1 MEVLLNEGRRNEKG
15 QNKVYVVILH
25 LSSKNLWTKPRF
37 SLQANLWFSPAF
49 FFFSWLN
56 DVKKRAERRSWWEER
71 ERIHLVYFSFK
82 VTPPQTN
89 SFNVIPSKGS
99 LEKVIG
105 EMAKVDREL
114 TEVKEELGTTIAP
127 VGKNKDEG
135 QLNYIIEV
143 ILLNRKFSLS
153 QLVLRVTDRS
163 SHLKEIQFRNRNSFW
178 NSLCG
183 VLSFRSIH

>member
-1 MEVLLNEGRRNEKG
+1 M
-15 QNKVYVVILH
+15 
-25 LSSKNLWTKPRF
+25 
-37 SLQANLWFSPAF
+37 
-49 FFFSWLN
+49 
-56 DVKKRAERRSWWEER
+56 
-71 ERIHLVYFSFK
+71 
-82 VTPPQTN
+82 TPPQTN

-135 QLNYIIEV
+135 QLNYIIKV